1 MKAGGAAWL
10 WCACLELGN
19 VGSNSSCKEWLCVAR
34 WSLDT
39 AVRSRISV
47 LRTLLLCLGY
57 LSAFSAIVAQVSLVE
72 TAVDKVTSSA
82 VLGTPH
88 RDTALEDMGI
98 TASTLLPR
106 GWSDARA
113 NQGPDPSQSHRV
125 SSHRGQS
132 FLLPQC
138 NPAGPCRLR
147 CSIYFAG
154 ESLPWDIWHRNWL
167 LSARQFSFIHPCSFY
182 PYC

>member
-1 MKAGGAAWL
+1 M
-10 WCACLELGN
+10 
-19 VGSNSSCKEWLCVAR
+19 AR

-106 GWSDARA
+106 G
-113 NQGPDPSQSHRV
+113 
-125 SSHRGQS
+125 
-132 FLLPQC
+132 
-138 NPAGPCRLR
+138 
-147 CSIYFAG
+147 
-154 ESLPWDIWHRNWL
+154 
-167 LSARQFSFIHPCSFY
+167 
-182 PYC
+182 